1 MQFVLKLLFGDKN
14 VLGVFL
20 EVEQVLSQYFVIGHG
35 FSELAFELGT
45 AWREEVLVSKLKL
58 ELLIVLEVKGL
69 LLDD

>member
-1 MQFVLKLLFGDKN
+1 MKFVLKLLFGDKN

-35 FSELAFELGT
+35 FSELAFELRT
-45 AWREEVLVSKLKL
+45 AWREVVLVLKL

>member
-1 MQFVLKLLFGDKN
+1 LQFILKLLFGDKN

-35 FSELAFELGT
+35 FSELAFKLGT
-45 AWREEVLVSKLKL
+45 TWRKVVLVLKLKF
-58 ELLIVLEVKGL
+58 LIFLEVKGL